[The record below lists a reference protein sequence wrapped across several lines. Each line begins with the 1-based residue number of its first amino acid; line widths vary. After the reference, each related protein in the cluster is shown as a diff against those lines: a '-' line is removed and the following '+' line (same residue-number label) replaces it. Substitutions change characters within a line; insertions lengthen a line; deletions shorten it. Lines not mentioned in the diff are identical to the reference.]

1 MQMGG
6 GIKIARVL
14 TGQWVLLAARTDAAV
29 QHPCRCFEKEIL
41 CATQK
46 PQGVL
51 RSLRLLT
58 VSLYHFYRGL
68 SRVKKRDNHGW
79 LPLPP
84 GRRTYSTLNTEY
96 QLTGVYSTAL
106 SVLIVYAT
114 FTEMSRTYDC

>member
-58 VSLYHFYRGL
+58 VSLYHFLQGAFEGP
-68 SRVKKRDNHGW
+68 KKEATTDGCLFHLVGV
-79 LPLPP
+79 
-84 GRRTYSTLNTEY
+84 
-96 QLTGVYSTAL
+96 LTVRLIQSINLQVYTVQHCL
-106 SVLIVYAT
+106 YL
-114 FTEMSRTYDC
+114 

>member
-46 PQGVL
+46 PQGGFPFL
-51 RSLRLLT
+51 TAFDSNIILLN
-58 VSLYHFYRGL
+58 YRNY
-68 SRVKKRDNHGW
+68 K
-79 LPLPP
+79 
-84 GRRTYSTLNTEY
+84 EY
-96 QLTGVYSTAL
+96 KALQFPMLMSQL
-106 SVLIVYAT
+106 
-114 FTEMSRTYDC
+114 